1 MTGAKDDRPVWD
13 RIGDYLGRMK
23 NALFAALGIV
33 IGFVLGGI
41 GPRMDLA
48 ELQAALDETRA
59 ALDDV
64 EQQTR
69 RNPALP
75 VPGMSD
81 MFAPDPEGSDPDG
94 MDPED
99 DEGIDA
105 ADEADEMMLDAD
117 VDPDAGG
124 ARTALADDFDIA
136 VDAQRMRAAQSR
148 AALQEQADLSDADM
162 TEFDDIV
169 DDMNIAL
176 SDYGDAL
183 LDIALSGEEP
193 EPEQMLI
200 LTHEVT
206 GILYDSQTAVNDL
219 IGTEGMD
226 EADPTVRQVWNHI
239 DLGVFRDSIEGMQ
252 E

>member
-1 MTGAKDDRPVWD
+1 
-13 RIGDYLGRMK
+13 MK

-105 ADEADEMMLDAD
+105 EDEADEMMLDAD
-117 VDPDAGG
+117 ADPDAGG

-176 SDYGDAL
+176 S
-183 LDIALSGEEP
+183 
-193 EPEQMLI
+193 
-200 LTHEVT
+200 
-206 GILYDSQTAVNDL
+206 
-219 IGTEGMD
+219 
-226 EADPTVRQVWNHI
+226 
-239 DLGVFRDSIEGMQ
+239 
-252 E
+252 